1 MAQSPVIQMESN
13 GYDNDEIELDEDKIL
28 SLLEVEDDLVVTTE

>member
-1 MAQSPVIQMESN
+1 MELKT
-13 GYDNDEIELDEDKIL
+13 YDDEIELDEDKIL

>member
-1 MAQSPVIQMESN
+1 MCQSPVIPMELKT
-13 GYDNDEIELDEDKIL
+13 YDDEIELDEDKIL